1 MAAGMARLS
10 IIGHLGH
17 DPEVRYSQSG
27 IAMSNLR
34 VATTERRKEG
44 DNWIDHT
51 QWITVIC
58 FGKTAEL
65 AGEYLKKG
73 RQIYAEGRFQ
83 SSTWEDREGKTR
95 FSPELVASQLVF
107 LSGAREGESDLPG
120 QGEQS
125 KTMPSSSDSKASNA
139 SSPPT
144 PTSNPAAGGGFVEED
159 DVPF

>member
-1 MAAGMARLS
+1 MAKGMTRLS
-10 IIGHLGH
+10 IIGNLGH

-27 IAMSNLR
+27 TAISHLR
-34 VATTERRKEG
+34 VGVTERRREG
-44 DNWIDHT
+44 DNWTDHT
-51 QWITVIC
+51 QWITVVC
-58 FGKTAEL
+58 FGKTAER

-107 LSGAREGESDLPG
+107 LGSTKDAGSETSM
-120 QGEQS
+120 QGEHSQTDAPTNES
-125 KTMPSSSDSKASNA
+125 ATSAQTNNPS
-139 SSPPT
+139 T
-144 PTSNPAAGGGFVEED
+144 GGGFIEEE

>member
-1 MAAGMARLS
+1 MATGMTRLS
-10 IIGHLGH
+10 IIGNLGH

-27 IAMSNLR
+27 TAVSNLR
-34 VATTERRKEG
+34 VGVTERRREG
-44 DNWIDHT
+44 DNWTDHT
-51 QWITVIC
+51 QWITVVC
-58 FGKTAEL
+58 FGKTAER

-83 SSTWEDREGKTR
+83 ASTWEDREGKTR

-107 LSGAREGESDLPG
+107 LGSAKDMGSETSM

-125 KTMPSSSDSKASNA
+125 KTDA
-139 SSPPT
+139 SSNEPAAAPT
-144 PTSNPAAGGGFVEED
+144 NNPAPKGGFVEEE